1 MEIPTATISRPP
13 TFSATCV
20 LLIDDEPQVL
30 SVGRAVLVSQGFEVA
45 CASSGDQAVELLM
58 QALEGGHRFAACV
71 LDLTMPGGLSGFD
84 VLDQLHQV
92 DPGLPV
98 IASSGYFQEDARDLC
113 QSLGFYDILAKPYTP
128 DVICTLVR
136 RAIAGVVDAPADPSQ
151 AEMAYAEQAEALEAP
166 HGAYGFTA
174 A

>member
-1 MEIPTATISRPP
+1 MEIPTTIITRPP
-13 TFSATCV
+13 TFTSSCV

-45 CASSGDQAVELLM
+45 CAASGDQAVELLM
-58 QALEGGHRFAACV
+58 QAMEGGHRFAACV

-92 DPGLPV
+92 DPALPV

-128 DVICTLVR
+128 DVISTLVR
-136 RAIAGVVDAPADPSQ
+136 RAIAGVVDAPADAAQ
-151 AEMAYAEQAEALEAP
+151 GEAAYAEQAMAMEAP